1 MQLHNQPNCSLVS
14 EQAIDRHLLTV
25 ARDNPL
31 PEVIASL
38 QSGDSSRCALVM
50 EESRLVGLFSEHN
63 IISLNLAQRHL
74 EKVKVAEVMTTPV
87 ITLNI
92 SNLPDIFIL
101 SSLLQQHQIHH
112 LPVVGDRDQ
121 ILGVITPQSICRVLE
136 KEISNL
142 NSAFANLES
151 AKGENLSSVTQDR
164 SKGSEKI
171 GLIAPNTSQHQQLEG
186 SWQQAKEKLAITVE
200 APATYLKEPYE
211 TLSVKVAKEQSFK
224 TLLVRERQYKSVVDN
239 VKEVF
244 FQTDTAG
251 FWTFLN
257 PAWTEI
263 TGFSIEE
270 SLDTNFLNYI
280 HPDDRQHNLELFQLL
295 INGEKDYCKHEI
307 RYLTKDGDYRWIEV
321 YVSLTFADDNAI
333 LGTCGT
339 LNDITERKQAE
350 FALQESELRFRSLV
364 SNIPGVVYRSG
375 CDSDWTMEF
384 IGDAIAEISGYPPSD
399 FIHNKIRTFA
409 SIIHPEDTANCEN
422 LVLKAVKERQLFLA
436 EYRIIRADGSIRWVY
451 DRGQGFFS
459 DDGSVLWLD
468 GAIFDI
474 TERKRAEAELEKSNQ
489 RTIKIL
495 ESITDA
501 FFALDKSWC
510 FTYLNSKAEQYLLK
524 TRDELIGKC
533 IWDELPEVANSS
545 LIKQYHKAV
554 SENITIHFET
564 FYGSSNTWY
573 QLQVYPYEDGL
584 SVYCHD
590 ITERKQAEVALQE
603 SEARYRAVVEDQTE
617 MICRFLPDG
626 SLSFVNDAYCRFFNK
641 QPKELV
647 GQTFAP
653 FMLEEKQEWITQE
666 MAFLTP
672 EKSVLSY
679 EHQVVMPSKEI
690 CIQQW
695 TNRAIFNEFGQF
707 VEFQAVGRD
716 ITLRKA
722 AEKALAKRERHWAAL
737 VTIGRRL
744 LVSNDKE
751 SCYKQVLKTLG
762 TVSRASRIYVFEN
775 HTDESGCLRMS
786 QRAEWCGEGV
796 NPKIDNPLLQNLSY
810 DDYFPRWANQL
821 ARGKIVSGV
830 VAKFPESERQVLEP
844 QGILSILVLPMIVN
858 DKFFGFIGFDNCY
871 EARPWASSDVDILRA
886 AATAIS
892 MYQQRRL
899 AELALRESEER
910 FRQLAENIDEVFWMT
925 NPDKTQ
931 IIYISSAFEKI
942 WGRTCESL
950 YNNPKYWV
958 ESIHPEDRDRIVA
971 LIRNNPQR
979 TLNEEYRIVRPDGSV
994 RWVWDRAFPIR
1005 NAAGEICR
1013 ITGLAEDI
1021 TERKSAQ
1028 QTLLRISAAV
1038 EKSSDAI
1045 GISGVNAEPI
1055 YINEA
1060 FRNLFGYSLDEL
1072 DTSGGLA
1079 LLFTQK
1085 AVNQEVFATV
1095 NGGKSWRGEVE
1106 MRSRSGC
1113 IIQISLRT
1121 DAIKD
1126 TSGQVVGSI
1135 AIFTDIT
1142 ERLQAEQALRESEE
1156 KYRNLVEQTNDWVWE
1171 IDSNGV
1177 FTYVSP
1183 KASDIAGYQVG
1194 EILGKTTFNFMSPDE
1209 AKRFQ
1214 SVLNYFV
1221 SAQQPF
1227 SNLEKTVIHKNGH
1240 SIVLESSGSPVFES
1254 QGVLQGYRGISR
1266 DITERKKA
1274 DSEIRSS
1281 LEKEK
1286 ELNELKSRFVS
1297 MVSHE
1302 FRTPLSTILL
1312 YTELLEHYH
1321 HKWDEEQKRQ
1331 YFLRIQTAIKN
1342 MTNLLNDV
1350 LIIGKSEIGK
1360 LEFSPIFLN
1369 IDVFCRNLVSEMQL
1383 TAGSQQTIMLQ
1394 SSSCFQKVYVDE
1406 QLLRQIF
1413 TNLLSNA
1420 LKYSPQGGVIN
1431 FSYYFQ
1437 NEKLVFEVQD
1447 EGIGIP
1453 IEDQQHLFESFH
1465 RATNVGTIPGTG
1477 LGLAI
1482 VKECVKLHQGEI
1494 SVNSQLGLGTKFVV
1508 KLPYQ

>member
-1 MQLHNQPNCSLVS
+1 MWQQVKK
-14 EQAIDRHLLTV
+14 ELTTTL
-25 ARDNPL
+25 AALAKALINPYKTKL
-31 PEVIASL
+31 I
-38 QSGDSSRCALVM
+38 
-50 EESRLVGLFSEHN
+50 
-63 IISLNLAQRHL
+63 
-74 EKVKVAEVMTTPV
+74 
-87 ITLNI
+87 
-92 SNLPDIFIL
+92 
-101 SSLLQQHQIHH
+101 
-112 LPVVGDRDQ
+112 
-121 ILGVITPQSICRVLE
+121 
-136 KEISNL
+136 EI
-142 NSAFANLES
+142 
-151 AKGENLSSVTQDR
+151 V
-164 SKGSEKI
+164 
-171 GLIAPNTSQHQQLEG
+171 QHQQALKGLREN
-186 SWQQAKEKLAITVE
+186 EK
-200 APATYLKEPYE
+200 K
-211 TLSVKVAKEQSFK
+211 
-224 TLLVRERQYKSVVDN
+224 YKLIVDN

-244 FQTDTAG
+244 FQTDVAG
-251 FWTFLN
+251 LWTFLN
-257 PAWTEI
+257 RAWTEI

-270 SLDTNFLNYI
+270 SIGTNFLNYI
-280 HPDDRQHNLELFQLL
+280 HPDDRQHNLELFQPL
-295 INGEKDYCKHEI
+295 INREKDYCRHEI
-307 RYLTKDGDYRWIEV
+307 RYLTKNGGYRWIEV
-321 YVSLTFADDNAI
+321 HASLTLADDNTI
-333 LGTCGT
+333 LGTSGT

-384 IGDAIAEISGYPPSD
+384 ISDAIAEISGYPPSD

-409 SIIHPEDTANCEN
+409 SIIHPEDTANCEK
-422 LVLKAVKERQLFLA
+422 LVLKAVQERQPFLV

-451 DRGQGFFS
+451 DKGQGLFG
-459 DDGSVLWLD
+459 DDGTVLWLD

-474 TERKRAEAELEKSNQ
+474 TERKRAEAELEKSNK
-489 RTIKIL
+489 RTTKIL

-501 FFALDKSWC
+501 FFALDKSWR
-510 FTYLNSKAEQYLLK
+510 FTYLNSRAEQYLLK

-533 IWDELPEVANSS
+533 IWEELPEVVNSS
-545 LIKQYHKAV
+545 FIKQYHKAV
-554 SENITIHFET
+554 SEDITIHFET
-564 FYGSSNTWY
+564 SYGSLNTWY
-573 QLQVYPYEDGL
+573 QVQVYPYEDGL
-584 SVYCHD
+584 SVYFHD
-590 ITERKQAEVALQE
+590 ITERKQAEAALQE

-626 SLSFVNDAYCRFFNK
+626 TLSFVNDAYCRFFNK
-641 QPKELV
+641 QPEELV

-653 FMLEEKQEWITQE
+653 FMLEEKQEWITQQ

-672 EKSVLSY
+672 EKPVVSY

-707 VEFQAVGRD
+707 VEFQGVGRD

-722 AEKALAKRERHWAAL
+722 TEKALAKRERYWAAL
-737 VTIGRRL
+737 VAIGRRL
-744 LVSNDKE
+744 LVSNDNE
-751 SCYKQVLKTLG
+751 NCYKQVLKTLG
-762 TVSRASRIYVFEN
+762 AVSRASRIYVFEN

-786 QRAEWCGEGV
+786 QRAEWCAEGV
-796 NPKIDNPLLQNLSY
+796 NPEIDNPLLQNLSY
-810 DDYFPRWANQL
+810 DDFFPRWANLL

-830 VAKFPESERQVLEP
+830 VAEFPESERQILEP

-858 DKFFGFIGFDNCY
+858 DKFFGFIGFDNCD
-871 EARPWASSDVDILRA
+871 EARPWTSSDVDILRA

-899 AELALRESEER
+899 AQLALRDSEER

-925 NPDKTQ
+925 NPDNSQ
-931 IIYISSAFEKI
+931 VIYISPAFEKI

-950 YNNPKYWV
+950 YQEPKAWL
-958 ESIHPEDRDRIVA
+958 ESIHPEDRDRMLAAIC
-971 LIRNNPQR
+971 NNSQG
-979 TLNEEYRIVRPDGSV
+979 TLNEEYRILRPDGSV
-994 RWVWDRAFPIR
+994 RWIWDRAFPVR
-1005 NAAGEICR
+1005 NAAGQICR

-1021 TERKSAQ
+1021 TERKLAQ

-1045 GISGVNAEPI
+1045 GICGINAEPI
-1055 YINEA
+1055 YVNQA
-1060 FRNLFGYSLDEL
+1060 FRNLFGYSLNRL
-1072 DTSGGLA
+1072 NASGGLA

-1085 AVNQEVFATV
+1085 AFSEEVFATV
-1095 NGGKSWRGEVE
+1095 GGGKSWRGEVE

-1183 KASDIAGYQVG
+1183 NASKIVGYQVG
-1194 EILGKTTFNFMSPDE
+1194 EILGKTTFDFMLPDE
-1209 AKRFQ
+1209 AKRFK
-1214 SVLNYFV
+1214 SVLSYFV
-1221 SAQQPF
+1221 SKQKPF
-1227 SNLEKTVIHKNGH
+1227 SNLEKTLIHKNGH
-1240 SIVLESSGSPVFES
+1240 SVVLESSGSPVFES
-1254 QGVLQGYRGISR
+1254 QGILLGGYRGIVR

-1274 DSEIRSS
+1274 ESEIRKA

-1331 YFLRIQTAIKN
+1331 YFIRIQTAIKN
-1342 MTNLLNDV
+1342 MTNLLDDV
-1350 LIIGKSEIGK
+1350 LIIGKTHVGK
-1360 LEFSPIFLN
+1360 LEFSPTFLD
-1369 IDVFCRNLVSEMQL
+1369 IDAFCRDLVSEMQL
-1383 TAGSQQTIMLQ
+1383 TAGSKHAIIFQ
-1394 SSSCFQKVYVDE
+1394 SSSCCQQTYLDE
-1406 QLLRQIF
+1406 KLLRQIF

-1494 SVNSQLGLGTKFVV
+1494 SVSSQLGLGTKFVV